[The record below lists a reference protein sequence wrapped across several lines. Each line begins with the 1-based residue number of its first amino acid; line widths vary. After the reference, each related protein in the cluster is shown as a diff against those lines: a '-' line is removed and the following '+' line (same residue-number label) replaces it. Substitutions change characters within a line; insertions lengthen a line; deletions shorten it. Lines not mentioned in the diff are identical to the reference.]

1 MKNTIKLIAV
11 AFSVLAIA
19 ACKKENFTNE
29 TPAQDGRVITLTVQD
44 NITKTAYAPG
54 TGVALTGTENIG
66 LFYRLN
72 EGETTGRWN
81 GVAATGQAKPVIASP
96 ANGAYTFT
104 IPAGAQYSEWTGI
117 LPYSSQNTFTDN
129 NGLFTVVR
137 LSSVQ
142 CPGANTFDPAYDYL
156 VAKNFEINEGEGTAE
171 ISEFVRLFTPL
182 RLQIKGLAAGEK
194 IYSVTFASNQG
205 AAVPDE
211 GDINALVGQFIV
223 RHSDDADQAGLLSME
238 YEKSSGAPT
247 GNFAFGNAVSA
258 VYAGGL
264 EAVDGAWPVWF
275 MVNPGFMF
283 NADSKVT
290 ITVNT
295 ADAQYVR
302 TITIP
307 EDTELR
313 KDQLNNITV
322 NIKGAGY
329 SKVEDVVLTQVF
341 NAATSKASDGKSY
354 AWSGVQFWNATEASR
369 DGGSFLASGYN
380 FTSRDVTI
388 PAISGYK
395 ISKIRAYAHP
405 VTNCKYATDSYLQ
418 LLDSG
423 EEIAKFPYNFCT
435 RTGVGYSLYTT
446 GGIIDITC
454 PDGYDNLAGLTL
466 KGTNNCLMTAVAY
479 YIKEDKKEYEEAT
492 GNDLWS
498 EFQAG
503 KKITVNGVEY
513 TKDAYPAADLIDL
526 SVTDNYKKA
535 QVAGLHFLTG
545 KYSTGSKSAHLT
557 LPNGIVWI
565 SRYKDTPAEVE
576 AGQFKMAGA
585 DYVFHC
591 MKFSSLND
599 NNAFPNNA
607 TVNANST
614 LTFSKC
620 NITAKGGIVRDV
632 NATYCYDSIIFD
644 SCNIS
649 YNANSLYFVNNK
661 TATSATPHAFILR
674 DCTVNSGASTANAYV
689 QGFVSDDL
697 NIRIT
702 GNTFALG
709 SVTKFFNIKSCKS
722 LVWENNTGYDGEL
735 GADPKAPAESAH
747 AVFPF

>member
-1 MKNTIKLIAV
+1 MKTIFKFIA
-11 AFSVLAIA
+11 AFSMVMAFA
-19 ACKKENFTNE
+19 ACNKENNIE
-29 TPAQDGRVITLTVQD
+29 PAASGRKIVLTVND
-44 NITKTAYAPG
+44 NITKTDYTPG
-54 TGVALTGTENIG
+54 TGVKLTGTENIG
-66 LFYRLN
+66 LFYRFN
-72 EGETTGRWN
+72 EGEQTGRWN
-81 GVAATGQAKPVIASP
+81 GMATTGQAKPVIATPSE
-96 ANGAYTFT
+96 GQYTFT
-104 IPAGAQYSEWTGI
+104 IPEGAQYTEWTGI

-156 VAKNFEINEGEGTAE
+156 IAKNFEINEGEGTAQ
-171 ISEFVRLFTPL
+171 INQFVRLFTPL

-194 IYSVTFASNQG
+194 IYSVTFATNQT
-205 AAVPDE
+205 ASVPDE

-223 RHSDDADQAGLLSME
+223 RHSDEADKAGVISME

-258 VYAGGL
+258 VYADGL
-264 EAVDGAWPVWF
+264 EAIDGAWPVWF

-290 ITVNT
+290 VTVNT

-313 KDQLNNITV
+313 RNQLNNIAV
-322 NIKGAGY
+322 NIKGSGY

-354 AWSGVQFWNATEASR
+354 SWTGSQFWNATEASR

-380 FTSRDVTI
+380 FTGRDVTI

-423 EEIAKFPYNFCT
+423 EEIAKYPFNFCT
-435 RTGVGYSLYTT
+435 RNNVHGGGDYSLYTT
-446 GGIIDITC
+446 GGILDITC

-479 YIKEDKKEYEEAT
+479 YLKEDKKEYEEAT

-503 KKITVNGVEY
+503 KKITINGVAY
-513 TKDAYPAADLIDL
+513 TKDDYPAADLVDISTSFSNAQKDGVHFVEGVYTNSSNAKFTNNVVL
-526 SVTDNYKKA
+526 IGRYQNNKA
-535 QVAGLHFLTG
+535 SLTA
-545 KYSTGSKSAHLT
+545 SQFA
-557 LPNGIVWI
+557 IVGV
-565 SRYKDTPAEVE
+565 DC
-576 AGQFKMAGA
+576 
-585 DYVFHC
+585 VFHNL
-591 MKFSSLND
+591 KLKTTNGTTG
-599 NNAFPNNA
+599 FPNNS
-607 TVNANST
+607 TPKANSNIV
-614 LTFSKC
+614 FNKC
-620 NITAKGGIVRDV
+620 TITASGGIIRDV
-632 NATYCYDSIIFD
+632 DATYCYDSIIFD
-644 SCNIS
+644 SCEIS
-649 YNANSLYFVNNK
+649 YNAESICFVNNK
-661 TATSATPHAFILR
+661 NKTASTATPHTFIIN
-674 DCTVNSGASTANAYV
+674 DCTVNSGTSANSVYV
-689 QGFVSDDL
+689 QTQNTDDL

-702 GNTFALG
+702 GNTFTLG
-709 SVTKFFNIKSCKS
+709 SVTKFFNIKSRKS
-722 LVWENNTGYDGEL
+722 LVWENNTGYDGDL
-735 GADPKAPAESAH
+735 GATISNNL
-747 AVFPF
+747 

>member
-1 MKNTIKLIAV
+1 M
-11 AFSVLAIA
+11 AFA
-19 ACKKENFTNE
+19 ACNKENNIE
-29 TPAQDGRVITLTVQD
+29 PAASGRKIVLTVND

-54 TGVALTGTENIG
+54 TGVKLTGTEKIG
-66 LFYRLN
+66 LFYRFN
-72 EGETTGRWN
+72 EGEQTGRWN
-81 GVAATGQAKPVIASP
+81 GMAATGQAKPVIATPSE
-96 ANGAYTFT
+96 GQYTFS
-104 IPAGAQYSEWTGI
+104 IPAGAQYTEWTGI
-117 LPYSSQNTFTDN
+117 LPYSSQNTFTDS

-156 VAKNFEINEGEGTAE
+156 IAKNFEINEGEGTAE
-171 ISEFVRLFTPL
+171 ITQFVRLFTPL
-182 RLQIKGLAAGEK
+182 RLQIKGLAEGEK
-194 IYSVTFASNQG
+194 IFSVTFATNQT
-205 AAVPDE
+205 ASVPDE

-258 VYAGGL
+258 VYADGL
-264 EAVDGAWPVWF
+264 EAIDGAWPVWF

-290 ITVNT
+290 VTVNT

-307 EDTELR
+307 EDTELGR
-313 KDQLNNITV
+313 NQLNNIAV

-354 AWSGVQFWNATEASR
+354 SWTGSQFWNATEASR
-369 DGGSFLASGYN
+369 DAGSFLASGCN

-388 PAISGYK
+388 PAVTDYK
-395 ISKIRAYAHP
+395 ISRIRAYAHP
-405 VTNCKYATDSYLQ
+405 VTNAKYATDSYLS
-418 LLDSG
+418 LKNAEG
-423 EEIAKFPYNFCT
+423 ELAKIPFNFCT
-435 RTGVGYSLYTT
+435 RNNVYGGADYSLYTT
-446 GGIIDITC
+446 GGVVDIEC
-454 PDGYDNLAGLTL
+454 PDGVDNLAGLTL

-479 YIKEDKKEYEEAT
+479 YLKEDKKEYEEAT
-492 GNDLWS
+492 GNDLWA
-498 EFQAG
+498 EWNAG
-503 KKITVNGVEY
+503 KKITINGVEY

-545 KYSTGSKSAHLT
+545 KYSTGGASAHLT
-557 LPNGIVWI
+557 LPNGIILI
-565 SRYKDTPAEVE
+565 SRYKDTPAELE
-576 AGQFKMAGA
+576 AGQFKMASA
-585 DYVFHC
+585 DYVFHY
-591 MKFSSLND
+591 MKFSSLNT

-607 TVNANST
+607 TVNGNST
-614 LTFSKC
+614 LLFSKC
-620 NITAKGGIVRDV
+620 NIVAKGGIVRDV

-661 TATSATPHAFILR
+661 TAASATPHAFTLK
-674 DCTVNSGASTANAYV
+674 DSTVNSGASEANAYV
-689 QGFVSDDL
+689 QGFVSNDL
-697 NIRIT
+697 DIIIT
-702 GNTFALG
+702 GNTFTLG
-709 SVTKFFNIKSCKS
+709 SVTKFFNIKSRKS

-735 GADPKAPAESAH
+735 GATISNNL
-747 AVFPF
+747 